1 MTRLEREQVKRVARL
16 LGISEEQVIRDNA
29 VEKLLDGLKKLSEEK
44 KAEKE
49 DADKEKDSEG

>member
-44 KAEKE
+44 KAEA
-49 DADKEKDSEG
+49 DADKKKDSEG